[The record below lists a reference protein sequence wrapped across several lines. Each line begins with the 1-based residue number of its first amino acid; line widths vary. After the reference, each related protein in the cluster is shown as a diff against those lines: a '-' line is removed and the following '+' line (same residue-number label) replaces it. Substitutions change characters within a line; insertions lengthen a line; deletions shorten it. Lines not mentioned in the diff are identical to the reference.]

1 MYLGIFTTRRARAA
15 AAAAVLA
22 GLTAVLAGLT
32 AVAVPGTPAAAE
44 PVCAGAERIAVR
56 FSSVSCTFGYTGSQQ
71 TFRVPAGVYSATVVA
86 IGGAGGANGAGG
98 RRGTGGEGEQ
108 VMANIP
114 TRPHQ
119 TLRVEVGGNGGNGTA
134 VSGGHGGYNGGAP
147 GAHGAGSPVGW
158 LSARVRRA
166 RSTAGLGEAPGVR
179 RSGSAAGGG
188 GGGGASDVRRVS
200 RLADGT
206 LSTRLVVAA
215 GGGAGAGAGGD
226 GAGASGP
233 AVRGI
238 IVLDLGR
245 TASPPSVTI
254 SFSEPGAP
262 MVVTGPGLPR
272 ARKGHQYRARLT
284 AAGGT
289 GGYRWSLRRG
299 ALPAGLTLR
308 PGGMLSGVPA
318 LTGVARFTVRVTG
331 RRSGRAT
338 RSFTLK
344 VAGGPVRHHPTA
356 TRRSI
361 RAGAAVSGTGGWVR
375 GAAAPASVA
384 DGPLSAGRPS
394 GPRWAR
400 RAGHR
405 PPTGIRA
412 RRRR

>member
-1 MYLGIFTTRRARAA
+1 MYLDIFTTRRARAA
-15 AAAAVLA
+15 TAARALA

-32 AVAVPGTPAAAE
+32 AVAVPGAPAAAE

-86 IGGAGGANGAGG
+86 IGGAAGAGGAAG

-134 VSGGHGGYNGGAP
+134 VSGGHGGAP
-147 GAHGAGSPVGW
+147 GA
-158 LSARVRRA
+158 RRA
-166 RSTAGLGEAPGVR
+166 SSSAAPGRYSDVR
-179 RSGSAAGGG
+179 QSGSYAD
-188 GGGGASDVRRVS
+188 GGGASDVRRVS
-200 RLADGT
+200 RRADGT
-206 LSTRLVVAA
+206 LTTRLVIAA
-215 GGGAGAGAGGD
+215 GGGAGGRYGGVGGSGA
-226 GAGASGP
+226 ASGLP
-233 AVRGI
+233 HGGGGSSGSAVRGI
-238 IVLDLGR
+238 IVFDQGR

-262 MVVTGPGLPR
+262 LVVTVPSLPR
-272 ARKGHQYRARLT
+272 ARKGRLYRARLT

-318 LTGVARFTVRVTG
+318 RTGVARFTVRVTG
-331 RRSGRAT
+331 RRGGRAT
-338 RSFTLK
+338 QSFRLK
-344 VAGGPVRHHPTA
+344 VAGAHARGAPELGVRL
-356 TRRSI
+356 RRLRLRSG
-361 RAGAAVSGTGGWVR
+361 AGA
-375 GAAAPASVA
+375 
-384 DGPLSAGRPS
+384 
-394 GPRWAR
+394 
-400 RAGHR
+400 
-405 PPTGIRA
+405 
-412 RRRR
+412 